1 MFSRDHSCSSLIGR
15 VPEISQKRGRTEL
28 SREIA
33 SSNSKTLRIASMI
46 PFTVIADYCYFLF
59 VNKTK
64 TIILQKLR

>member
-33 SSNSKTLRIASMI
+33 RSNSKI
-46 PFTVIADYCYFLF
+46 PTNCEYDSFHGNCRLLLFL
-59 VNKTK
+59 VRK
-64 TIILQKLR
+64 

>member
-33 SSNSKTLRIASMI
+33 SSSSKITTNCEYDS
-46 PFTVIADYCYFLF
+46 FTVIADYCYFLF
-59 VNKTK
+59 MDT
-64 TIILQKLR
+64 T